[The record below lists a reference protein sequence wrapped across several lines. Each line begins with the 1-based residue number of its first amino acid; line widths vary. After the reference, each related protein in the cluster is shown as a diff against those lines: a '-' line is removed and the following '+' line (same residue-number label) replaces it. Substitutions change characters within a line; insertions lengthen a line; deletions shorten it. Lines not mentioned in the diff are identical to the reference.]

1 MKREEKTVKT
11 MMILIVVCAAQA
23 NFETLEETAK
33 ENRRRVFCATL
44 LNNTFHKIASVR
56 FLYM

>member
-1 MKREEKTVKT
+1 

-56 FLYM
+56 FLFM